1 MLNSFSKVEIRLWG
15 GQSMADSVFL
25 SWYIFTILAVQYLAL
40 KCQSMSSVVIR
51 SLTPWAK
58 NAPCFLLTSS
68 IYIYTYI
75 DKDLNQNLQIWIHL
89 SIRPVA
95 TDFLCNLAD
104 LRFFILI
111 PSMSSTRIT
120 WCARCISMS
129 CVRYCTPYR
138 DISRFWQKVVWNY
151 TKNYSFSVNLN
162 CFIIRFNWG
171 IENKCVLWQTFRK
184 TCPKVW
190 RKKTW
195 KILRN
200 TGELYWSSPNY
211 K

>member
-1 MLNSFSKVEIRLWG
+1 MFST
-15 GQSMADSVFL
+15 D
-25 SWYIFTILAVQYLAL
+25 
-40 KCQSMSSVVIR
+40 
-51 SLTPWAK
+51 
-58 NAPCFLLTSS
+58 LLH
-68 IYIYTYI
+68 IYTYI
-75 DKDLNQNLQIWIHL
+75 EKDLNQNLQIWIHL

-138 DISRFWQKVVWNY
+138 DISRFWLKVVWNY
-151 TKNYSFSVNLN
+151 TRNYSFSVNLN

-171 IENKCVLWQTFRK
+171 IGNKYVLWQTFRK
-184 TCPKVW
+184 TCPYLW
-190 RKKTW
+190 RKKPERSSE
-195 KILRN
+195 ILESCIAQVQTINKVISER
-200 TGELYWSSPNY
+200 TVLHVTLGLSWTIPCLQTVMPRR
-211 K
+211 

>member
-1 MLNSFSKVEIRLWG
+1 
-15 GQSMADSVFL
+15 MADSVFL
-25 SWYIFTILAVQYLAL
+25 SWYVFTILAVQYLAL

-68 IYIYTYI
+68 IYIHILTRI
-75 DKDLNQNLQIWIHL
+75 WTRIQIWIHL

-104 LRFFILI
+104 LRSFILI

-138 DISRFWQKVVWNY
+138 DISRFWLKVVWNY
-151 TKNYSFSVNLN
+151 TRNYSFSVNLN

-171 IENKCVLWQTFRK
+171 IGNKYVLWQTFRK
-184 TCPKVW
+184 TCP
-190 RKKTW
+190 
-195 KILRN
+195 
-200 TGELYWSSPNY
+200 
-211 K
+211 